1 MLEIELEI
9 AEQAI
14 RDEEEIQ
21 QAKSKVRAVSDEL
34 ASKAVENVD
43 EISQEEEVEINPA
56 EKWGKAPMDSQSSDE
71 ESEDNSDLAENG
83 GSGSDE
89 QNNNEMKVEVQ
100 DKESNYGTMSNFTKT
115 TNDTNAKY

>member
-9 AEQAI
+9 AEKAI
-14 RDEEEIQ
+14 RDAEEIQ

-34 ASKAVENVD
+34 ASKAVENID
-43 EISQEEEVEINPA
+43 EISQEEEVEISPA
-56 EKWGKAPMDSQSSDE
+56 EKWGKAPMDSESSDE
-71 ESEDNSDLAENG
+71 ESEDNSELAENG

-89 QNNNEMKVEVQ
+89 QNNNEMKVEVH

-115 TNDTNAKY
+115 TNDTNAK